1 MLFQITAVYAG
12 LLGLLLL
19 VLSALVIKERV
30 RTRVGLGDGGD
41 DQLTRAIRAQ
51 ANFAEYVPMTVILIA
66 IVEAV
71 GAPAMAVHTLGAM
84 LLIGRVLH
92 PLGLMAPKI
101 ASWPRG
107 LGTLLTFVV
116 LLIAG
121 AGLVAHAL
129 F

>member
-41 DQLTRAIRAQ
+41 EQLNRAIRAH
-51 ANFAEYVPMTVILIA
+51 ANFAEYVPLTVILIA

-84 LLIGRVLH
+84 LLAGRVLH

-101 ASWPRG
+101 GTWPRG
-107 LGTLLTFVV
+107 LGFMLNFAV
-116 LLIAG
+116 LLVAS

>member
-19 VLSALVIKERV
+19 VLSGLVVKERV

-41 DQLTRAIRAQ
+41 DQLNRAIRAQ
-51 ANFAEYVPMTVILIA
+51 ANFAEYVPLSVILLA
-66 IVEAV
+66 MTEAV
-71 GAPAMAVHTLGAM
+71 GAPALAVHTLGLA
-84 LLIGRVLH
+84 LVIGRVLH
-92 PLGLMAPKI
+92 PLGLMLPNV

-107 LGTLLTFVV
+107 LGTLLNFIV
-116 LLIAG
+116 LLVAG
-121 AGLVAHAL
+121 AGLVAHAI